1 VAKSKRSR
9 TDAAN
14 ADATPRE
21 PQDPQWLKILMA
33 LLGVAIVVFVM
44 YVVLNPGLGR
54 DALGSVLVKG
64 LFAIACGLIGGF
76 FSGSLTVRGKVPGLA
91 VRAGGGLAL
100 GVLVF
105 FFAPKVADAVLPEA
119 GGLSSIDYRSS
130 RPSDTFALGRNE
142 GNLLV
147 TTDVAV
153 DNRSA
158 GPIVWRSSRA
168 TLELGGRKIPFRTL
182 YFTNFVHA
190 TEPWLGQGPVP
201 AQEVNVPPGEAV
213 HKEVM
218 FIPVRTAGKRYG
230 WDDFLGAV
238 TASGGGKP
246 VFRVALSVGGSGAQA
261 EPITLSCVGD
271 VDEFAEILRDYVAKG
286 VVSAPR
292 ATLDCRNLERSI
304 S

>member
-1 VAKSKRSR
+1 MV
-9 TDAAN
+9 
-14 ADATPRE
+14 
-21 PQDPQWLKILMA
+21 
-33 LLGVAIVVFVM
+33 LLGVAIVIFVM
-44 YVVLNPGLGR
+44 YVVLNPALGR

-105 FFAPKVADAVLPEA
+105 FFAPKVAEAVLPEA
-119 GGLSSIDYRSS
+119 GGVSSIDYRSS
-130 RPSDTFALGRNE
+130 RPSDTFALGRNQ

-153 DNRSA
+153 RNPTA
-158 GPIVWRSSRA
+158 TPIVWRGSSA
-168 TLELGGRKIPFRTL
+168 TLELGGRQVSFRPL

-201 AQEVNVPPGEAV
+201 AQEVNVPPGQAV

-218 FIPVRTAGKRYG
+218 FIPVRTAQKRYG

-238 TASGGGKP
+238 TAAGGDRP
-246 VFRVALSVGGSGAQA
+246 VFRVTLDVAGSAA
-261 EPITLSCVGD
+261 PVAPITLSCRGD
-271 VDEFAEILRDYVAKG
+271 VDEFADVLRDYVAKG

-292 ATLDCRNLERSI
+292 ATLDCKDLERSL